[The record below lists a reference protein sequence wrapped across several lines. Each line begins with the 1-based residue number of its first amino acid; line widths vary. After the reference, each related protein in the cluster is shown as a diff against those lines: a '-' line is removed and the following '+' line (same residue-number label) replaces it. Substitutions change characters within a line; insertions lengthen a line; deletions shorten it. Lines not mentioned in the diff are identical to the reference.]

1 MPISEATLR
10 QVKYPPELI
19 PDAWF
24 GTLALNAEF
33 APPILDVR
41 RLAGNLVALTNIQL
55 TPNANVNLR
64 ARYDDSG
71 LIEENTAAMLST
83 IPAAWVPAI
92 LPSMLPLPGAWH
104 LPAKDRIYFNFF
116 GLGVVANYTSH
127 YGLWAVRP
135 TVAHKILFGMPLT
148 PDEQAIRDELG
159 IADTVE
165 KGLLPLPLNQQI
177 EREYQVMGEETHTRS
192 VNISAAAPTVFTIE
206 VINPKPNEILV
217 LTRVA
222 ASPAAA
228 ANNVQFIID
237 RDNLNLTSFPTFPL
251 DLVAGGEIS
260 CFIPATKEI
269 RLTASAAVA
278 PGAHLF
284 RYTIRRVKL
293 NNILRIRFGLM
304 SQAEAPGDLW
314 KKVVAGVV

>member
-10 QVKYPPELI
+10 QVKYQPELI

-24 GTLALNAEF
+24 GNLALNAEF

-41 RLAGNLVALTNIQL
+41 RLADNIVALTNIQL

-64 ARYDDSG
+64 ARYDDVY
-71 LIEENTAAMLST
+71 LEQNTAAMLSV
-83 IPAAWVPAI
+83 IPAAWVPAP
-92 LPSMLPLPGAWH
+92 LASMLPLPGAWH

-116 GLGVVANYTSH
+116 GLVAPVTPYSCH
-127 YGLWAVRP
+127 YGLWAIKP

-148 PDEQAIRDELG
+148 QEEQAIRDELG

-177 EREYQVMGEETHTRS
+177 EREYPVMGEETHTRS
-192 VNISAAAPTVFTIE
+192 VTIAAANTVYTIE
-206 VINPKPNEILV
+206 VISPKPGEILV
-217 LTRVA
+217 LTRLA
-222 ASPAAA
+222 ASPGTT

-237 RDNLNLTSFPTFPL
+237 RDNLNFTSFPTFPL
-251 DLVAGGEIS
+251 ELVAGGEIS
-260 CFIPATKEI
+260 CFIPATKEL
-269 RLTASAAVA
+269 RLTTSAAVA

-284 RYTIRRVKL
+284 RYTVRRVKL
-293 NNILRIRFGLM
+293 NNILRVRFGLM

-314 KKVVAGVV
+314 KKVVAGVL

>member
-10 QVKYPPELI
+10 QVKYQPELI

-41 RLAGNLVALTNIQL
+41 RLAGNIVVLTNIQL

-64 ARYDDSG
+64 ARYDDVYF
-71 LIEENTAAMLST
+71 EQNTAAMLSV
-83 IPAAWVPAI
+83 IPAAWVPGVLA
-92 LPSMLPLPGAWH
+92 SMLPLPGAWY

-116 GLGVVANYTSH
+116 GLAVVANYTCH
-127 YGLWAVRP
+127 YGLWAIRP
-135 TVAHKILFGMPLT
+135 TVAHKVLWGIPLT
-148 PDEQAIRDELG
+148 PEEAATRDELG
-159 IADTVE
+159 IFDTVE
-165 KGLLPLPLNQQI
+165 KGLLPLPISQQI
-177 EREYQVMGEETHTRS
+177 EREYQVMGEETHTRN
-192 VNISAAAPTVFTIE
+192 VNIAAANTVYTIE
-206 VINPKPNEILV
+206 VINPKPNEVLV

-237 RDNLNLTSFPTFPL
+237 RDNLNFTSFPTFPL
-251 DLVAGGEIS
+251 ELVGGGEIS

-269 RLTASAAVA
+269 RLTTSAAVA

-284 RYTIRRVKL
+284 RYTVRRVKL
-293 NNILRIRFGLM
+293 NNILRVRFGLM

-314 KKVVAGVV
+314 KKVIAGVV